1 MSVAKR
7 HGTDAAGVPPQAWTQ
22 HEQVSPQIELE
33 AKKLVQ
39 AAGSPEMAKQ
49 AIDAV
54 EHALPETKKD
64 DDLALAL
71 GFLSYRSLLEAST
84 KGAHIAGYQW
94 FLTAIRQD
102 EWVLWNDRDLEVV
115 GVFETKEDAL
125 KATA

>member
-7 HGTDAAGVPPQAWTQ
+7 VDRDGGVTPPQAWMQ
-22 HEQVSPQIELE
+22 HEQVTPQIELE

-54 EHALPETKKD
+54 NHADPIAKKD

-71 GFLSYRSLLEAST
+71 GFMSYRSLLEAST
-84 KGAHIAGYQW
+84 KGANIAGYQW
-94 FLTAIRQD
+94 FLTAIRHD

-115 GVFETKEDAL
+115 GVFEKKEDAL
-125 KATA
+125 KATR